1 MSVTGRVDAEVLHR
15 FAAGDDA
22 AFTQIYRR
30 YCGPM
35 FAIALATVGRRDL
48 AADVVQQAFIQA
60 WRAAASYRPQSDI
73 APWLF
78 TITRRAAIDLWRR
91 ERRHVVAGLDD
102 HAVDEAVPGPSVEA
116 AWDAWQ
122 VRQALDEL
130 PPAERDVV
138 RLAYVEDLTH
148 EQTADRLGIPIG
160 TVKSRS
166 HRAHHRLRGL
176 LSHVRDEPASEA
188 RG

>member
-1 MSVTGRVDAEVLHR
+1 MSVIGRVDDEVLR
-15 FAAGDDA
+15 GFTAGDDA
-22 AFTQIYRR
+22 AFAQVYRR

-60 WRAAASYRPQSDI
+60 WRAAASYSAESDI

-91 ERRHVVAGLDD
+91 ERRHVLAADD
-102 HAVDEAVPGPSVEA
+102 CQAVDEAVPGPCIDA
-116 AWDAWQ
+116 AWEAWQ

-130 PPAERDVV
+130 PAAEREVV
-138 RLAYVEDLTH
+138 HLAYVEDLTQ
-148 EQTADRLGIPIG
+148 EQTADRLGIPVG

-166 HRAHHRLRGL
+166 HRAHHRLREL
-176 LSHVRDEPASEA
+176 LSHLLDQPRSEA
-188 RG
+188 GR